1 MYSILHWIWPWVVP
15 YGTVVFCVFLTMQ
28 LLMST
33 KPGLQN
39 LQLWAADRDEKRKK
53 HKKHHISWITSH
65 SFRSDVL
72 PRTLLWV
79 QLQLHC
85 WATVHTR
92 TGSQMTACGC
102 RRSCYRERAS
112 SRGRH
117 HWRTFPPVKEKET
130 LVKLT
135 VKISEKQCSVWQ
147 YINFTLFQSSF
158 WLDMIKNPPSS
169 IK

>member
-1 MYSILHWIWPWVVP
+1 MERLCF
-15 YGTVVFCVFLTMQ
+15 VFFSPCSCWCPPSQVY
-28 LLMST
+28 
-33 KPGLQN
+33 KICNCGLQI
-39 LQLWAADRDEKRKK
+39 EMKREKK